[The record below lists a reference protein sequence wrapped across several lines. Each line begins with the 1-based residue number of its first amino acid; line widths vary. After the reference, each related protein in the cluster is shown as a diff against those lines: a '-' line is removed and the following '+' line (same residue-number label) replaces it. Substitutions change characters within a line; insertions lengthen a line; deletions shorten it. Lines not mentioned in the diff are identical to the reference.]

1 MKEIILKTN
10 NLTKTYKKRN
20 VLENFSITIRKGDIY
35 GLIGKNGAGKTT
47 LIRMITGVAAPT
59 EGSIELFGQTD
70 KNIIQESRKRVG
82 TLIESPA
89 LFLDETGY
97 ENLNINRMQ
106 KGIKN
111 KECIEKVM
119 KIVGLTDVDKKK
131 VKNYSLG
138 MKQRLGIAKA
148 LLGNSDFLILDEPI
162 NGLDPMGI
170 IEMRE
175 LFKDLNENHG
185 VTILICSHILKEL
198 SLVATSYGIINNG
211 NLIEELTAEELNNKC
226 KSYILIKV
234 NDVDKTVNTL
244 KTKLSIENFEI
255 INKDTIKIFNSE
267 KTSGEINTALVTSG
281 IVVEEIK
288 IIIEDIENYFSNV
301 IEGAAK

>member
-47 LIRMITGVAAPT
+47 LIRLITGVAAPT
-59 EGSIELFGQTD
+59 EGSIELFGETD
-70 KNIIQESRKRVG
+70 KNKIQESRKRVG

-111 KECIEKVM
+111 KDCIDKVM

-148 LLGNSDFLILDEPI
+148 LLGNSDLLILDEPI

-175 LFKDLNENHG
+175 MFKDLNENHG

-211 NLIEELTAEELNNKC
+211 KLIEELTAEELKNKC

-234 NDVDKTVNTL
+234 NDVDKTINLL
-244 KTKLSIENFEI
+244 KTKLLIEDFEI
-255 INKDTIKIFNSE
+255 VNNNTVKVFNSE
-267 KTSGEINTALVTSG
+267 KTSGEINTTLVTAG

-288 IIIEDIENYFSNV
+288 IKVEDIENYFSKV